1 MSLSRTAQ
9 VRLAAKAMVRIDK
22 VTGQPMLLFPE
33 GALALNPTGAAIV
46 ELCDGRAF
54 GKIVEEL
61 ASRYNAPAETLGNQ
75 VEQYLGRLRERGL
88 VEVSEGEAT

>member
-1 MSLSRTAQ
+1 MSLSRMSQ

-46 ELCDGRAF
+46 ELCDGRTF
-54 GKIVEEL
+54 GVIVQEL
-61 ASRYNAPAETLGNQ
+61 ASRYNAPADMLENQ
-75 VEQYLGRLRERGL
+75 VEQYLARLRERGL
-88 VEVSEGEAT
+88 VEVIEGKAT

>member
-1 MSLSRTAQ
+1 MNLSRTAR
-9 VRLAAKAMVRIDK
+9 VRLASKAMVRIDK

-46 ELCDGRAF
+46 ELCDGRTFAA
-54 GKIVEEL
+54 IVEEL
-61 ASRYNAPAETLGNQ
+61 TSRYNAPAEILGNQ

>member
-1 MSLSRTAQ
+1 MSLSRAAQ

-46 ELCDGRAF
+46 ELCDGRTLGAM
-54 GKIVEEL
+54 VEEL
-61 ASRYNAPAETLGNQ
+61 ASRYNVSAVVLGTQ

-88 VEVSEGEAT
+88 VEVNEGEGA